1 MEELLAK
8 QDEIFNRDNWDPQD
22 YKQAEYALS
31 MIRQEIESRNSD
43 INIKESSNWHL
54 KDMLKDAQNEFDK
67 TGFYVRLASVSYE
80 INQRQQTG
88 KW

>member
-1 MEELLAK
+1 MLG
-8 QDEIFNRDNWDPQD
+8 
-22 YKQAEYALS
+22 
-31 MIRQEIESRNSD
+31 
-43 INIKESSNWHL
+43 
-54 KDMLKDAQNEFDK
+54 MLKDAQNEFDK